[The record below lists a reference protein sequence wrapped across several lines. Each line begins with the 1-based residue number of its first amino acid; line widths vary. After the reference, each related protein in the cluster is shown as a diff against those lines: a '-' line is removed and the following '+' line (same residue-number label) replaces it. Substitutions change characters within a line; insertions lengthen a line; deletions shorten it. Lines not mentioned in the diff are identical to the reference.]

1 MNPSA
6 GFSISYNP
14 ETAMKNADYKYSWL
28 QIALLLLPI
37 PILAILWRQL
47 PDAVPMHWNL
57 RGEIDRWGPKWTLLM
72 LPAINAAC
80 WLLLQFIP
88 QLDPRIRQNPEQHER
103 TLRFLRLAQFGM
115 VALLTLLSLLVIAA
129 AAGGE
134 LDVARVILI
143 ALLCL
148 FVVLGNFLPSVKQNY
163 FVGLRTPWTLDDPRN
178 WQATHRLG
186 GRLLC
191 FGALVLLVL
200 QMLLPLHVATILMI
214 VYLAGFAVW
223 GMVYS
228 FMYSR
233 RLRSFDTTARGG

>member
-1 MNPSA
+1 MNQSA

-14 ETAMKNADYKYSWL
+14 ETVMKNADYKHSWL

-37 PILAILWRQL
+37 PIVVILWRQL

-57 RGEIDRWGPKWTLLM
+57 RGQIDRWGPKWTLLL

-80 WLLLQFIP
+80 WLLLQAFP
-88 QLDPRIRQNPEQHER
+88 RLDPRIGRNPEQHER
-103 TLRFLRLAQFGM
+103 TLRFLHLAQFGM
-115 VALLTLLSLLVIAA
+115 VALLTLFSLLVIAA
-129 AAGGE
+129 AAGGN
-134 LDVARVILI
+134 LDVARIVLI

-186 GRLLC
+186 GRVLC
-191 FGALVLLVL
+191 FGALALLLV
-200 QMLLPLHVATILMI
+200 QMLLPLHVAMILMI
-214 VYLAGFAVW
+214 VYVAGFALW
-223 GMVYS
+223 GLIYS

-233 RLRSFDTTARGG
+233 RLRRFGETARGG